1 MGIIKLIDLLEG
13 INLEANI
20 AGVRSSG
27 IPAWDSFVS
36 RNFDP
41 EKPFYVDNEAF
52 IVSPED
58 VKKPVTQ
65 VSKGDEI
72 RILSPEYKTIGRSKY
87 AQVKLVKN
95 GMEGLLNLNFIT
107 KPTSVG
113 LLGGKQSKMFTPSDI
128 GVNGKTFTDAASLVN
143 VAKQG
148 IESKY
153 SDPKYDTIRNY
164 VYDCISAV
172 VGSQSINEVFSK
184 VMTLK
189 KKYVELDDQDINN
202 VSKNFGEV
210 LAGIYTLSRNKLAE
224 KLTFAPKEDTPFY
237 DFYIEKK
244 ASTPVASSAMTRGKI
259 FYSVK
264 SHGGSSTSL
273 ANLNFLLNNYSK
285 VAKIFEDYKDEFD
298 VINSLMNDKNSDATT
313 ISNIEK
319 FFVNHFPDKIQAI
332 VEKLNSV
339 VKEDGPKIKSLSQPD
354 LNKWFTYAVNNIDKQ
369 TFINLMNEI
378 YTQQLASKGAE
389 NKSLVSMFDN
399 KKSKNNGYLYYAMG
413 SYIVEYLNT
422 YKEGD
427 TTPYLDTLNM
437 LLNYGS
443 FVQQFDV
450 NLYYDRVEI
459 KIEKFTTKKFRFSY
473 NGVASTPGNRPI
485 GFSGSK

>member
-1 MGIIKLIDLLEG
+1 MGIIKLTDILEG

-20 AGVRSSG
+20 SGTRSSG
-27 IPAWDSFVS
+27 IPSWVSFVS
-36 RNFDP
+36 NNFDP
-41 EKPFYVDNEAF
+41 EKPFFVDKEAF
-52 IVSPED
+52 VVSPQD
-58 VKKPVTQ
+58 IKKPVAQ

-87 AQVKLVKN
+87 AQVKLVKT
-95 GMEGLLNLNFIT
+95 GTEGLLNLNFIT
-107 KPTSVG
+107 KPTSIG
-113 LLGGKQSKMFTPSDI
+113 LLGGKQSKMFTPSDV

-143 VAKQG
+143 AAKQG
-148 IESKY
+148 IEAKY
-153 SDPKYDTIRNY
+153 KDPKYDNIRNY

-172 VGSQSINEVFSK
+172 IGSQSINEVFSK
-184 VMTLK
+184 VIPLK
-189 KKYVELDDQDINN
+189 QKYMGLEDQDINN

-210 LAGIYTLSRNKLAE
+210 LAGIYTLSKNKLAE
-224 KLTFAPKEDTPFY
+224 KLTFAQKEDTPFY

-244 ASTPVASSAMTRGKI
+244 KSTPVASSAMTKGKV

-264 SHGGSSTSL
+264 SRGGSSTSL
-273 ANLNFLLNNYSK
+273 ANLNFLLDNYSK
-285 VAKIFEDYKDEFD
+285 FAKIFEDYKKEFD
-298 VINSLMNDKNSDATT
+298 IINSLMNNKNSDATT

-339 VKEDGPKIKSLSQPD
+339 VKEDGSKIKSLSQQD
-354 LNKWFTYAVNNIDKQ
+354 LDKWFAYALNNIDKQ

-378 YTQQLASKGAE
+378 YSQRLAGKGAE
-389 NKSLVSMFDN
+389 NKSLASMFDN
-399 KKSKNNGYLYYAMG
+399 KKSKHNGYLYYAMG

-422 YKEGD
+422 YKDGD
-427 TTPYLDTLNM
+427 HAPYLDTLNM

-450 NLYYDRVEI
+450 DLYYDRVKIE
-459 KIEKFTTKKFRFSY
+459 IEKFTTKKFRFSY

>member
-1 MGIIKLIDLLEG
+1 MGIIKLTDLLEG

-20 AGVRSSG
+20 AGKRSSG
-27 IPAWDSFVS
+27 IPSWDSFVS
-36 RNFDP
+36 YKFDP
-41 EKPFYVDNEAF
+41 EKPFYVDAEAA

-58 VKKPVTQ
+58 IKKPIAQ
-65 VSKGDEI
+65 VSKGDEL
-72 RILSPEYKTIGRSKY
+72 RILSPEYKLFGKSKY

-95 GMEGLLNLNFIT
+95 GIEGLLHLNFIT

-113 LLGGKQSKMFTPSDI
+113 LLGGKQSKMFTSSDV

-143 VAKQG
+143 AAKQG
-148 IESKY
+148 IEAKY
-153 SDPKYDTIRNY
+153 KDPKYDDIRNY

-172 VGSQSINEVFSK
+172 IGSQSVNEVFSK
-184 VMTLK
+184 AMPLK
-189 KKYVELDDQDINN
+189 QKYVGLEDQDINN

-210 LAGIYTLSRNKLAE
+210 LAGIYTLSRNKMAE

-237 DFYIEKK
+237 DFYIENKK
-244 ASTPVASSAMTRGKI
+244 SAPVAGSAMTRGKV

-273 ANLNFLLNNYSK
+273 ENLNFLLNNYSK
-285 VAKIFEDYKDEFD
+285 VAKIFEDYKEEFD
-298 VINSLMNDKNSDATT
+298 VINSLMNNKNSDATT
-313 ISNIEK
+313 VSNIEK

-339 VKEDGPKIKSLSQPD
+339 VNDEPQKIKSLSQAD
-354 LNKWFTYAVNNIDKQ
+354 LSKWFSYATTNLDQQ
-369 TFINLMNEI
+369 TFVSLINEI
-378 YTQQLASKGAE
+378 YAQQLAGKGAE
-389 NKSLVSMFDN
+389 DKSLISMFDN
-399 KKSKNNGYLYYAMG
+399 KTSKHNGYLYYAMG

-422 YKEGD
+422 YKDGNR
-427 TTPYLDTLNM
+427 TPYLDTLNM

-473 NGVASTPGNRPI
+473 NGVASSPCNRPI